1 ATTGIPASVN
11 RFVNVNISSDA
22 QALKME
28 GASDEILTLTKRL
41 TEAGIP
47 VVAHLGLTPQTVN
60 VLGGY
65 KVQGKDREAGEQ
77 LLQDAKNLEANGAV
91 ALVLECVPKELAKIV
106 TETIAIPTIGI
117 GAGVDCD
124 GQVLVY
130 H

>member
-1 ATTGIPASVN
+1 
-11 RFVNVNISSDA
+11 
-22 QALKME
+22 LKME

-106 TETIAIPTIGI
+106 TEPLRFLRLEL
-117 GAGVDCD
+117 
-124 GQVLVY
+124 VLVLIVTVKFSFIMTFLSMGSTAY
-130 H
+130 LNLLNPMPI